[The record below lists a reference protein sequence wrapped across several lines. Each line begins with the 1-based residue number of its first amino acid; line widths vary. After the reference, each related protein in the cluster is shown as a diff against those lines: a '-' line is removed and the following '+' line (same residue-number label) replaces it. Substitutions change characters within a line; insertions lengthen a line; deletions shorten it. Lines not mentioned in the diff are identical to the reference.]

1 MSSKTFS
8 RTPRKFCG
16 MCGVV
21 GIKGSPIIITY
32 YFLFVNKRSKNCG
45 LQGSGSPQRAF
56 SFYYNIYF
64 IICQVYMAGGR
75 DESNIFLMKRMTMT
89 VL

>member
-8 RTPRKFCG
+8 GTPGKFCG

-21 GIKGSPIIITY
+21 GMKGSPIIITY

-45 LQGSGSPQRAF
+45 LQGNGSPQRAF
-56 SFYYNIYF
+56 FFYYNIYF
-64 IICQVYMAGGR
+64 IICQVYMAGER
-75 DESNIFLMKRMTMT
+75 DESNIFLIKRMTMT

>member
-1 MSSKTFS
+1 MSSKTFF

-21 GIKGSPIIITY
+21 GMKGSPIIITY
-32 YFLFVNKRSKNCG
+32 YFLFVNKRGMNCG
-45 LQGSGSPQRAF
+45 LQGSGSPQKAF
-56 SFYYNIYF
+56 FYYNIYF

-75 DESNIFLMKRMTMT
+75 DESNIF
-89 VL
+89 

>member
-1 MSSKTFS
+1 
-8 RTPRKFCG
+8 

-21 GIKGSPIIITY
+21 GMKDSPIIITY
-32 YFLFVNKRSKNCG
+32 YFLFVNKRRKIA
-45 LQGSGSPQRAF
+45 GSRVVAPRKWHF
-56 SFYYNIYF
+56 FYYNIYF
-64 IICQVYMAGGR
+64 IICQVYMAGER